1 MIDICLKIRE
11 DIRIFL
17 SYPQGL
23 LLRIKEGEESKLL
36 TYIAEQG
43 IDLNKI
49 VSVGDVVS
57 NTFINKGIEPFAY
70 VFDGKTKRNAK
81 SKSLSFNYKVIN
93 PQGYICMNAVRTI
106 RRVSNDGGG
115 IYVEGE
121 DDLLAIPFINF
132 LDDKYVLYGQPNK
145 GVVIIQPD
153 YSMKERAKLIY
164 SSSYIEYLELKEER

>member
-93 PQGYICMNAVRTI
+93 PQGYICMNAVEQLG
-106 RRVSNDGGG
+106 VFQMMG
-115 IYVEGE
+115 VE
-121 DDLLAIPFINF
+121 
-132 LDDKYVLYGQPNK
+132 YT
-145 GVVIIQPD
+145 
-153 YSMKERAKLIY
+153 
-164 SSSYIEYLELKEER
+164 